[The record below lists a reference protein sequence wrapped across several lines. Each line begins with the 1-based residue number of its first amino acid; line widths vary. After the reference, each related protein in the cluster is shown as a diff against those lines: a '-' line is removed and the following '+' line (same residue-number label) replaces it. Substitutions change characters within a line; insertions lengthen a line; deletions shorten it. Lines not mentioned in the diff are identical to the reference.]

1 MKHVICLYSL
11 YGVNTGQD
19 VSSGKVLIKFQCVN
33 ATWKRRDSRLL
44 MSSDPFSGS
53 FFAFPCAENS
63 RKHLG

>member
-11 YGVNTGQD
+11 YGVSTGQN

-33 ATWKRRDSRLL
+33 ATWKRRDYRLL

-53 FFAFPCAENS
+53 VLTFPFAENS
-63 RKHLG
+63 RNHLG